1 MYVCMDRS
9 SVFTSIP
16 FNITSRLVGRMLF
29 HSAAVSNSHSLSR
42 PLPDRGEVRTQP
54 LPKGRALLHG
64 REQLVEK
71 SSLALKKRRSSVLSI
86 GSAAH
91 TDLTKL
97 FGKTRDMLN
106 KDELFAE
113 ADK

>member
-1 MYVCMDRS
+1 
-9 SVFTSIP
+9 
-16 FNITSRLVGRMLF
+16 LF

-71 SSLALKKRRSSVLSI
+71 SGLALKKRRSSVLSI
-86 GSAAH
+86 GSAAQ
-91 TDLTKL
+91 TDLNKL
-97 FGKTRDMLN
+97 FSKTRDMLQ
-106 KDELFAE
+106 KEELL
-113 ADK
+113 ADADR